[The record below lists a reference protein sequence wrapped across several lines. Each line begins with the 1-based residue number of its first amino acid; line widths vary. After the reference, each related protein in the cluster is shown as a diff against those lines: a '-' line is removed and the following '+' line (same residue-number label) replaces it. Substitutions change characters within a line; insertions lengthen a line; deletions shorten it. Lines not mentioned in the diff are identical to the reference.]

1 MVGTPADSA
10 EKIIIFDTTL
20 RDGEQVPGSQLNTLE
35 KIEVARALE
44 DLGVDVIEAGFPI
57 SSPGDFK
64 SVVEISKVV
73 ERPVISA
80 LTRAIEKDIDVA
92 AEALKYAKKGRI
104 HTGIGTSPY
113 HIYSKLNSTPEQIL
127 ERAVTWQE
135 GGIDGVFQPLAA
147 RQERLLLVLLD
158 ELHAASQQKGRLV
171 LPKSKP
177 LNEMAR
183 EILASPVRRK
193 SIEEWAQRMNIS
205 SRSISRHFS
214 RETGMTFAQWRQCAS
229 LMAARQWL
237 AQGESVRHV
246 ARRVGYENVSAFI
259 ASFRKLYG
267 QTPSHFRQQF
277 L

>member
-1 MVGTPADSA
+1 MSSYFLLHGQRFSLSAFAAPTGIVQPAHA
-10 EKIIIFDTTL
+10 ANETRLVYLHKGL
-20 RDGEQVPGSQLNTLE
+20 L
-35 KIEVARALE
+35 
-44 DLGVDVIEAGFPI
+44 
-57 SSPGDFK
+57 
-64 SVVEISKVV
+64 VVED
-73 ERPVISA
+73 ERGFWSASFGQVAWFPPHFHYSVQEFGQSSGIVASLAQALCAGLPEVPCVLNFTELVPV
-80 LTRAIEKDIDVA
+80 
-92 AEALKYAKKGRI
+92 
-104 HTGIGTSPY
+104 
-113 HIYSKLNSTPEQIL
+113 IL

-214 RETGMTFAQWRQCAS
+214 RETGMSFAQWRQCAS

-267 QTPSHFRQQF
+267 PTPSHFRQQF